1 MEIKVKL
8 LSNLGVLPKKSHIAD
23 AGFDMVATSKK
34 ITEKYIEYG
43 TDVSMRIPNG
53 YVGMIFPRSSV
64 TKKDLMLKNAVG
76 IIDSEFLGEI
86 SFRFQTTVSFD
97 IEDDQPFIHQ
107 TQFNRYDVGDKI
119 GQIIIIKLPTIEMV
133 ETDDLEDS
141 ERGTGSYGST
151 DK

>member
-76 IIDSEFLGEI
+76 IIDSELGSGGNFGAI
-86 SFRFQTTVSFD
+86 SKALFTTSLVLSLGQCDLTTIYGMYLSSF
-97 IEDDQPFIHQ
+97 
-107 TQFNRYDVGDKI
+107 
-119 GQIIIIKLPTIEMV
+119 
-133 ETDDLEDS
+133 
-141 ERGTGSYGST
+141 
-151 DK
+151 